1 MVATI
6 DDGKGKPQTVEFDR
20 VISAVGVVGNIE
32 NLGLEKLG
40 VKTERGC
47 IVIDGYGKTNV
58 PGIYAIGDVA
68 GPPMLAHK
76 AEHEGV
82 VCVEAIKGMH
92 PHPMDKLL
100 IPGCTYCHPQIAS
113 VGLTEAKAKE
123 GGREIRVGR
132 FPFVGNGKAI
142 ALGEDQGMVKVI
154 FDKKTGQLLGAHMVG
169 AEVTE
174 LIQGYVVA
182 MNLETTEEELMH
194 TVFPHPTIVGNDE
207 GSGAGC
213 LWPRAEHVGTIPE
226 PRTWSG
232 GKCRF
237 SDRVEANNQTSE
249 IRSVKDNDNLTIERP
264 TFVTHLEC
272 AMEGDHYPADQIHNL
287 SKAGKPLL
295 VRYDLAGVKKALTK
309 DALAQR
315 PADLWRYRELLPVRK
330 VSDIVSLGEV
340 TTPLIRLPKLAKK
353 IGGGEI
359 IVKDEGRLPTGSFKA
374 RGLVMAVSMGKALG
388 IKHMAMPT
396 NGNAG
401 AALAAYATSC
411 GIKTTIFCPADTPE
425 VNVSE
430 IELQGATVY
439 RVNGL
444 IDDCG
449 KIVGEGKAKAGWFDT
464 STLKEP
470 YRIEGKKTMGLE
482 LAEQLGWDVPDV
494 IFYPTGGG
502 TGLIGMWKAFAEL
515 EAIGFIGSK
524 RPRMVAVQAAGCAPM
539 VRAFENGT
547 EHAPRWEDAHTI
559 ASGIRVPQAV
569 GDFLILRAVRESKG
583 FAIAV
588 PDDKISAALNEVA
601 REEGLLL
608 CPEGAATY
616 AAYKQSLA
624 DGRVTKDDRVMLFNC
639 ATGLKYPLPPV
650 TRTLDRHQPIDY
662 AKL

>member
-1 MVATI
+1 MR
-6 DDGKGKPQTVEFDR
+6 DD
-20 VISAVGVVGNIE
+20 
-32 NLGLEKLG
+32 
-40 VKTERGC
+40 
-47 IVIDGYGKTNV
+47 
-58 PGIYAIGDVA
+58 
-68 GPPMLAHK
+68 
-76 AEHEGV
+76 
-82 VCVEAIKGMH
+82 
-92 PHPMDKLL
+92 
-100 IPGCTYCHPQIAS
+100 
-113 VGLTEAKAKE
+113 
-123 GGREIRVGR
+123 
-132 FPFVGNGKAI
+132 
-142 ALGEDQGMVKVI
+142 
-154 FDKKTGQLLGAHMVG
+154 
-169 AEVTE
+169 
-174 LIQGYVVA
+174 
-182 MNLETTEEELMH
+182 
-194 TVFPHPTIVGNDE
+194 
-207 GSGAGC
+207 
-213 LWPRAEHVGTIPE
+213 
-226 PRTWSG
+226 
-232 GKCRF
+232 
-237 SDRVEANNQTSE
+237 
-249 IRSVKDNDNLTIERP
+249 DNLTMERP

-272 AMEGDHYPADQIHNL
+272 AYTGERFEADKVHNL
-287 SKAGKPLL
+287 SSAGKPLL

-340 TTPLIRLPKLAKK
+340 VTPLIRMPKTSKAL
-353 IGGGEI
+353 GGGEI

-401 AALAAYATSC
+401 AALAAYATRA
-411 GIKTTIFCPADTPE
+411 GIKTTIFCPQDTPE

-449 KIVGEGKAKAGWFDT
+449 KIVGEGKAKVGWFDT

-515 EAIGFIGSK
+515 ETIGFMGKK
-524 RPRMVAVQAAGCAPM
+524 RPRMVAVQAEGCAPM
-539 VRAFENGT
+539 VRAFEAGE
-547 EHAPRWEDAHTI
+547 EHAPRFENAHTI
-559 ASGIRVPQAV
+559 ASGIRVPQAI
-569 GDFLILRAVRESKG
+569 GDFLILRAVRESGG

-588 PDDKISAALNEVA
+588 SDEKISTALDEVA
-601 REEGLLL
+601 RTDGFLM

-624 DGRVTKDDRVMLFNC
+624 DGRVSKNDRVVLFNC
-639 ATGLKYPLPPV
+639 ASGLKYPLPPV
-650 TRTLDRHQPIDY
+650 TRTLDRHKPIDF
-662 AKL
+662 AAL

>member
-1 MVATI
+1 MI
-6 DDGKGKPQTVEFDR
+6 
-20 VISAVGVVGNIE
+20 GN
-32 NLGLEKLG
+32 
-40 VKTERGC
+40 
-47 IVIDGYGKTNV
+47 
-58 PGIYAIGDVA
+58 
-68 GPPMLAHK
+68 
-76 AEHEGV
+76 
-82 VCVEAIKGMH
+82 
-92 PHPMDKLL
+92 
-100 IPGCTYCHPQIAS
+100 
-113 VGLTEAKAKE
+113 
-123 GGREIRVGR
+123 
-132 FPFVGNGKAI
+132 
-142 ALGEDQGMVKVI
+142 
-154 FDKKTGQLLGAHMVG
+154 
-169 AEVTE
+169 
-174 LIQGYVVA
+174 
-182 MNLETTEEELMH
+182 
-194 TVFPHPTIVGNDE
+194 
-207 GSGAGC
+207 SG
-213 LWPRAEHVGTIPE
+213 T
-226 PRTWSG
+226 
-232 GKCRF
+232 
-237 SDRVEANNQTSE
+237 
-249 IRSVKDNDNLTIERP
+249 RSVKDSDNLTIERP

-272 AMEGDHYPADQIHNL
+272 AMVGDRYPADQIHNL
-287 SKAGKPLL
+287 SKANKPLL
-295 VRYDLAGVKKALTK
+295 VRYDLAGVRQALTK

-315 PADLWRYRELLPVRK
+315 PPDLWRYRELLPVRK
-330 VSDIVSLGEV
+330 VTDIVSLGEV
-340 TTPLIRLPKLAKK
+340 TTPLIRLPRLAAK

-374 RGLVMAVSMGKALG
+374 RGLVMAVSMAKALG
-388 IKHMAMPT
+388 IRHMAMPT

-401 AALAAYATSC
+401 AALAAYATRC
-411 GIKTTIFCPADTPE
+411 GIRTTIFCPADTPE

-515 EAIGFIGSK
+515 EAIAFIGAR

-539 VRAFENGT
+539 VRAFEEGA

-559 ASGIRVPQAV
+559 ASGIRVPQAI
-569 GDFLILRAVRESKG
+569 GDFLILRAVRESGG

-588 PDDKISAALNEVA
+588 TDETISAALNEVA

-624 DGRVTKDDRVMLFNC
+624 DGRVTKNDRVMLFNC

-650 TRTLDRHQPIDY
+650 TRTLDRHAPIDY
-662 AKL
+662 AGL